1 MYIYVDWIQVTFD
14 LQNYFDE
21 TKPATC
27 STSNGQMFDDAS
39 PQRDFCLKLRGDVL
53 PNTHTHIV
61 FKADVTC
68 LNHLNPYPWRIPRH
82 KLVGSGSSQV
92 ISWCLVF
99 HRWFSRHLNKHVKTN
114 HVLRSYFFLETVASG
129 QLKITRA
136 GWVCPRPLGDH
147 RSNDVIFFWRC
158 LRLYLSN
165 ATPQNGPNIRC
176 RCFRRYFCCICGAL
190 FCFSTRKKLAK
201 MVDPWRKEC
210 QMNHHLWKLPLEV
223 L

>member
-1 MYIYVDWIQVTFD
+1 MFGFSQV
-14 LQNYFDE
+14 
-21 TKPATC
+21 
-27 STSNGQMFDDAS
+27 
-39 PQRDFCLKLRGDVL
+39 
-53 PNTHTHIV
+53 V
-61 FKADVTC
+61 FKTLEQTC
-68 LNHLNPYPWRIPRH
+68 
-82 KLVGSGSSQV
+82 Q
-92 ISWCLVF
+92 
-99 HRWFSRHLNKHVKTN
+99 NKSC
-114 HVLRSYFFLETVASG
+114 LRSYFFLETVASG